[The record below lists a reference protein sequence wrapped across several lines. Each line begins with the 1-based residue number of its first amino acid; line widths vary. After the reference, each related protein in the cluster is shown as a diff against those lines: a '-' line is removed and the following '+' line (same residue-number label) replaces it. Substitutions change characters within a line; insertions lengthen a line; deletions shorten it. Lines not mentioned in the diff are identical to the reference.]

1 MRMIQTQ
8 IFEEKKFDI
17 DVLVVEELH
26 KPVSSLILGH
36 NCGPAVMHALLHVLH
51 TVLIELR
58 VLQAVES
65 EPL

>member
-1 MRMIQTQ
+1 MIQTQ
-8 IFEEKKFDI
+8 IFGEKKFCE
-17 DVLVVEELH
+17 VVEELH

-65 EPL
+65 ELL

>member
-1 MRMIQTQ
+1 MIQTQ
-8 IFEEKKFDI
+8 IFGEKKFDI

-26 KPVSSLILGH
+26 KPVSGLILGH
-36 NCGPAVMHALLHVLH
+36 SWGAAAMHTLLHVLH

-65 EPL
+65 ELL